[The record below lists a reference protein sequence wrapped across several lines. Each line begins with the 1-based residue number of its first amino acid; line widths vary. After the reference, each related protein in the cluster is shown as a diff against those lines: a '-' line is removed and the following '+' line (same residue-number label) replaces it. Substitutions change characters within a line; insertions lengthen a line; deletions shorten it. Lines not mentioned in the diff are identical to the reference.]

1 MVIVMDKILVL
12 VYIPSIEEEY
22 EVYIPINKK
31 IGTIK
36 KVIIDAII
44 ELSDGNIK
52 SDEKFQLYDKDI
64 TGIYNNDLLVKDSG
78 IKNGSKLVL
87 M

>member
-64 TGIYNNDLLVKDSG
+64 TGIYNNNLLVKDSG